1 MKALRIA
8 LIQLFSLKRE
18 PKLLFMIFLLPA
30 FMLFTVYAGYSS
42 SYRLSTYKIGIHK
55 KEFYDAPVLEKV
67 RQAVHENGKPV
78 FSVIE
83 INASD
88 ASRMIE
94 EKTVDLIFLSAKEG
108 GKNEFN
114 FLGDGSSVRFS
125 KAGMFLGSVL
135 YEYNVNI
142 IPYKVNRKNFFKNVP
157 ETDFQIAVP
166 GMMVFAVLLLIPQTA
181 ILAGRDRRTGILDRY
196 ANAGV
201 SPFQYFTGLCISQ
214 AVCGFLQL
222 VFMLLISVFIG
233 FRISE
238 MNLIIFFISG
248 ILLIFASASMGVL
261 LSGFIKD
268 DSEALNAGSAVSMV
282 QVFLSGAFFAFPG
295 KILFM
300 LKDTVWNVWD
310 LIPATEAV
318 LIWNAGFGYGIFSMQ
333 RLVWLS
339 VLAVIWY
346 IFGYKIYE
354 LKEKK

>member
-1 MKALRIA
+1 
-8 LIQLFSLKRE
+8 
-18 PKLLFMIFLLPA
+18 
-30 FMLFTVYAGYSS
+30 
-42 SYRLSTYKIGIHK
+42 
-55 KEFYDAPVLEKV
+55 
-67 RQAVHENGKPV
+67 
-78 FSVIE
+78 
-83 INASD
+83 
-88 ASRMIE
+88 
-94 EKTVDLIFLSAKEG
+94 
-108 GKNEFN
+108 
-114 FLGDGSSVRFS
+114 
-125 KAGMFLGSVL
+125 
-135 YEYNVNI
+135 
-142 IPYKVNRKNFFKNVP
+142 
-157 ETDFQIAVP
+157 
-166 GMMVFAVLLLIPQTA
+166 
-181 ILAGRDRRTGILDRY
+181 
-196 ANAGV
+196 

-222 VFMLLISVFIG
+222 IFMLLISVFMG
-233 FRISE
+233 FRISQ

-318 LIWNAGFGYGIFSMQ
+318 LIWNAGFGYGISSIQ